1 MLKKQTMSMTI
12 QLHRLTRPQQHG
24 LLWRRRQ
31 AEEYK
36 ENNMHE
42 SRFALFTDVSLNPQR
57 KIGVGGYLL
66 LPISFL
72 EREAHDIEQG
82 EVSSRLI
89 IRRFAESSSTKLELQ
104 TVLWALENSRE
115 ELSGSVPASLRI
127 YTDSQ
132 CVAGLLGRRAG
143 LTKSDFLSG
152 RSGRP
157 LTNAHLYRAFYEV
170 FDQLGFQLVKV
181 SGHSRASSHDT
192 VQRIFSYVDREVRK
206 ALILWLNYEGS
217 NVTSKTFL

>member
-1 MLKKQTMSMTI
+1 MSVTI
-12 QLHRLTRPQQHG
+12 QLHRLTRPPQPG

-31 AEEYK
+31 VEECK

-66 LPISFL
+66 LPVPFL
-72 EREAHDIEQG
+72 ERKTHDIEQG
-82 EVSSRLI
+82 EVSARLI

-115 ELSGSVPASLRI
+115 ELSCSVPGSLRI

-143 LTKSDFLSG
+143 LTERDFLSG

-157 LTNAHLYRAFYEV
+157 LINAHLYRAFYEAS
-170 FDQLGFQLVKV
+170 DQLGFQLVKV
-181 SGHSRASSHDT
+181 SGHSLASSHDT

-206 ALILWLNYEGS
+206 ALTICLDPKGNNG
-217 NVTSKTFL
+217 TIKTFL